1 MGLLSALGGPN
12 KLDDALRQ
20 FGPVIRMAFPDLF
33 QGAAKARPRP
43 AVRPPS
49 QPQNA
54 VQGELLTRA
63 GQPQN
68 FTGGRTPFIRTSPV
82 PVRGGTD
89 VIPSQIPGREAPGQL
104 NIFGGR
110 TAGAAPSPVPAFRT
124 TQVQGPTS
132 PAALELYSKDPGTY
146 DSIKRLA
153 DQATGY
159 YGKPVSVDDLIGPG
173 GTDFLKRLE
182 LERVSPTSLVRSP
195 GGAIKPPVPPGSSQ
209 LAARQAGELVPSPG
223 GRISAPEEIIDVSV
237 RELQNAAGGLR
248 QVDLKK
254 ALLAAGIG
262 SAAFGTG
269 YLLNQEGDVKPA
281 GIPGPMGPTS
291 ANPEMGLVN
300 DPAVSSPQRGLGG
313 EQMAPVYRGADGQT
327 VIVTPGDQDES
338 LRAMKQQY
346 VSKAGTP
353 ARQLEDYYRQREV
366 YAKVPAVNVKVIGEL
381 TSRGE
386 LNTPELKAW
395 AAANPTLAY
404 ELLRK
409 KYGVS
414 DVMNQQMPQVKQY
427 ELGSALGTNNANN
440 AVGNAQ
446 STAEAA
452 LGQQGAYD
460 VASAAAPMMYE
471 KLEAF
476 RFNPAAAEALGS
488 VNAYRPEGS
497 QIDADAYAR
506 LAEFYKKQPSQYG
519 ASSTGF

>member
-1 MGLLSALGGPN
+1 MSLRSALSGPF

-33 QGAAKARPRP
+33 QGATKTIPRP
-43 AVRPPS
+43 AAVRP
-49 QPQNA
+49 QTV

-63 GQPQN
+63 GQAQN

-82 PVRGGTD
+82 PVRRGDD

-110 TAGAAPSPVPAFRT
+110 AAGAPPAPAPAFRT
-124 TQVQGPTS
+124 TRVQGPTS
-132 PAALELYSKDPGTY
+132 PAALDLYSKDPGTY

-153 DQATGY
+153 DQATSY

-173 GTDFLKRLE
+173 GTDFLKKLE
-182 LERVSPTSLVRSP
+182 LDRVSPTSLVPSP
-195 GGAIKPPVPPGSSQ
+195 GGALRPPVPPGSSQ

-262 SAAFGTG
+262 SAALGTG
-269 YLLNQEGDVKPA
+269 YLLSQEGTVKPA
-281 GIPGPMGPTS
+281 GIPGQLGPTS

-300 DPAVSSPQRGLGG
+300 DPAAAPPQRGFYGG
-313 EQMAPVYRGADGQT
+313 QETPVYRGADGQT
-327 VIVTPGDQDES
+327 VIVTPGDRDES

-366 YAKVPAVNVKVIGEL
+366 YAKVPSVNVKVIGEL

-386 LNTPELKAW
+386 LDTPELKAW

-409 KYGVS
+409 KYGIS
-414 DVMNQQMPQVKQY
+414 DVMNQQMPQVRQY
-427 ELGSALGTNNANN
+427 ELGSSLGTNNLNN
-440 AVGNAQ
+440 AIGNAQ
-446 STAEAA
+446 ATAEAA

-460 VASAAAPMMYE
+460 VASAAAPIMYE
-471 KLEAF
+471 KVGAL

-488 VNAYRPEGS
+488 VNAYRPEAS
-497 QIDADAYAR
+497 PIDADAYAR
-506 LAEFYKKQPSQYG
+506 LAEFYKKQPSQYRN
-519 ASSTGF
+519 SSTGY